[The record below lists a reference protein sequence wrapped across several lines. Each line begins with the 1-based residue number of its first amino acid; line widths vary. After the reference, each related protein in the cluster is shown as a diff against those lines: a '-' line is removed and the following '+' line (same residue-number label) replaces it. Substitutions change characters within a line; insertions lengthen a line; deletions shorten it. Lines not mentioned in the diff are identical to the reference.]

1 MLSSEELTQRN
12 NSLRKLRRASV
23 EQRQKEFQKQW
34 ADIIAVLKKTKTEFA
49 QATLDNLNNGI
60 PPQGKALKL
69 CEELLAKSLK
79 PTPTPQKKKKT
90 TNATKTRNNRTTNK
104 TTRRT
109 KK

>member
-1 MLSSEELTQRN
+1 MLSPEELTERN
-12 NSLRKLRRASV
+12 ETLRKLRETSV
-23 EQRQKEFQKQW
+23 EQRQKQFQEQW
-34 ADIIAVLKKTKTEFA
+34 KNIIAVLKKTKTEFA

-79 PTPTPQKKKKT
+79 PTPTPRKKKT
-90 TNATKTRNNRTTNK
+90 TNATTTKNNRTRNQK
-104 TTRRT
+104 TGQS

>member
-1 MLSSEELTQRN
+1 MLSSEELTRRN
-12 NSLRKLRRASV
+12 NSLRKLRGASV

-90 TNATKTRNNRTTNK
+90 NATTTRNNRTRNQK
-104 TTRRT
+104 TGQS

>member
-1 MLSSEELTQRN
+1 MLSPEELTERN
-12 NSLRKLRRASV
+12 ERLRKLREASV
-23 EQRQKEFQKQW
+23 EQRQKQFQEQW
-34 ADIIAVLKKTKTEFA
+34 KNIIAVLKKTKTEFA

-79 PTPTPQKKKKT
+79 PTPTPRKKKT
-90 TNATKTRNNRTTNK
+90 TNATTTKNNRTKNK
-104 TTRRT
+104 TSRQP

>member
-12 NSLRKLRRASV
+12 ERLRKLRGASV
-23 EQRQKEFQKQW
+23 EQRQKEFQAQW
-34 ADIIAVLKKTKTEFA
+34 KDIIAVLKKTKTEFA

-60 PPQGKALKL
+60 PPQGKTLKL

-79 PTPTPQKKKKT
+79 PKSTPKKKT
-90 TNATKTRNNRTTNK
+90 NVKRTNNRTANK
-104 TTRRT
+104 TTGRA

>member
-12 NSLRKLRRASV
+12 ERLRKLREASV
-23 EQRQKEFQKQW
+23 EQRQKQFQEQW
-34 ADIIAVLKKTKTEFA
+34 KNIIAVLKKTKTEFA

-90 TNATKTRNNRTTNK
+90 NATTTRNNRTTNK

>member
-1 MLSSEELTQRN
+1 MLSPEELTERN
-12 NSLRKLRRASV
+12 ETLRKLRETSV
-23 EQRQKEFQKQW
+23 EQRQKQFQEQW
-34 ADIIAVLKKTKTEFA
+34 KNIIAVLKKTKTEFA

-79 PTPTPQKKKKT
+79 PTPTTRKKKT
-90 TNATKTRNNRTTNK
+90 TNATTTRNNRTRNQK
-104 TTRRT
+104 TGQS